1 MRLVALAFSVVVAL
15 SGPALAEMRGHGG
28 PVRALALAPSGE
40 IAVSGSFDSR
50 AILWDLSADAA
61 AQVLRHHVGAVN
73 AVAVL
78 PDGRIATGGADGRIA
93 LWRPGAPDPERV
105 EAAHEGPIAGLAVS
119 PDGATLASAAWD
131 GTVRLT
137 PLGEGEARVLQGHE
151 GNVNAV
157 AFAPDGTLVSAGYD
171 ATLRV
176 WPADGG
182 APRVI
187 TLPTPL
193 NALVV
198 APDGEIVAGG
208 ADGVVRLLSPEGAL
222 RAEIATQPLPIIALA
237 LSPDGAHVA
246 AATIRGSVAI
256 VARAARETLF
266 TLVGPGL
273 PVWSLAYAPDGEIL
287 YTGGGDAVVRRWD
300 AATGEP
306 IGPAVIGAAED
317 PLARFTG
324 SRGAEVYRACAACH
338 TLSADEGER
347 AGPTLAGIFGRRI
360 GTAEGYDYSPALTEM
375 DIVWTPET
383 VAALFEHGP
392 TAYTPGSKMPE
403 QRILD
408 PADRQ
413 ALVEFLAEA
422 TRR

>member
-1 MRLVALAFSVVVAL
+1 MRLVALALSMILAL
-15 SGPALAEMRGHGG
+15 SGPAQAEMRGHGG
-28 PVRALALAPSGE
+28 PVRALAIAPSGE
-40 IAVSGSFDSR
+40 IAVSGSFDNR

-61 AQVLRHHVGAVN
+61 AQVLRHHDGPVN
-73 AVAVL
+73 AVAIL
-78 PDGRIATGGADGRIA
+78 PDGRIATGGADGRVA

-105 EAAHEGPIAGLAVS
+105 EAAHEAPIVGLAVS

-131 GTVRLT
+131 GTVRLM
-137 PLGEGEARVLQGHE
+137 PLNEGEARVLRGHD

-157 AFAPDGTLVSAGYD
+157 AFAPDGTPVSAGYD
-171 ATLRV
+171 ATLRI
-176 WPADGG
+176 WEGDT
-182 APRVI
+182 PRTV

-193 NALVV
+193 NALAI

-222 RAEIATQPLPIIALA
+222 LAEIETQPLPIIALA
-237 LSPDGAHVA
+237 VSPDGAQVA

-256 VARAARETLF
+256 VDRAARETLF

-287 YTGGGDAVVRRWD
+287 YTGGGDAVVRRWN

-306 IGPAVIGAAED
+306 IGAAVIGAAKD

-360 GTAEGYDYSPALTEM
+360 ATAEGYDYSPALTRM

-422 TRR
+422 TR

>member
-1 MRLVALAFSVVVAL
+1 MRLAALAISVILAL

-28 PVRALALAPSGE
+28 PVRALAIAPSGE
-40 IAVSGSFDSR
+40 IAASGSFDNR

-61 AQVLRHHVGAVN
+61 AQVLRHHDGPVN
-73 AVAVL
+73 AVAFL
-78 PDGRIATGGADGRIA
+78 ADGRIATGGADGRIA
-93 LWRPGAPDPERV
+93 FWRPGAPDPERV
-105 EAAHEGPIAGLAVS
+105 EAAHQGPIAGLAVS

-137 PLGEGEARVLQGHE
+137 SLAGGDARVLTGHE

-157 AFAPDGTLVSAGYD
+157 AFAPDGTPVSAGYD
-171 ATLRV
+171 ATVRI
-176 WPADGG
+176 WAGDT
-182 APRVI
+182 PRVV

-193 NALVV
+193 NALAV
-198 APDGEIVAGG
+198 APDGEIAAGG

-222 RAEIATQPLPIIALA
+222 RAEIETQPLPIIALA
-237 LSPDGAHVA
+237 VSPDGAQVA

-256 VARAARETLF
+256 VDRAGRETSF

-273 PVWSLAYAPDGEIL
+273 PVWSVAYAPDGEIL

-300 AATGEP
+300 ARTGEP
-306 IGPAVIGAAED
+306 IGAAVIGAAED

-360 GTAEGYDYSPALTEM
+360 GTAEGYDYSPALTAM

-413 ALVEFLAEA
+413 ALVDFLAEA
-422 TRR
+422 TR